1 MSNSH
6 TPDQGNNDPSSNG
19 NSFVTRRDMR
29 ANNPTGA
36 FPAITSSTHQY
47 TGAGRASYSG
57 SFDFEAMLVTL
68 KELFERDRQIAS
80 QSDATRC
87 GICYLYHPL
96 SELLYREEG
105 FYACPSCALALGSQF
120 MPMLRNQQI
129 MES

>member
-6 TPDQGNNDPSSNG
+6 THDQANNDPSSNG
-19 NSFVTRRDMR
+19 NSFVSRRDIR
-29 ANNPTGA
+29 ANNPTGS
-36 FPAITSSTHQY
+36 FPAITSSAHLY
-47 TGAGRASYSG
+47 PARANYSG
-57 SFDFEAMLVTL
+57 SFDFEAMLIAL

-87 GICYLYHPL
+87 GICYLYHTV

-105 FYACPSCALALGSQF
+105 FYVCPPCARALGNQS

-129 MES
+129 IES